1 MASINAITG
10 VGVAGM
16 SWTLRVAEATAAAAH
31 PAFAAPVARA
41 AAVIVPQRKR
51 RAATAIIESVDRGT
65 V

>member
-16 SWTLRVAEATAAAAH
+16 SWTLRVAGATAAAAH
-31 PAFAAPVARA
+31 PPFAAPAARA

-51 RAATAIIESVDRGT
+51 RTATAIVESVDRGT
-65 V
+65 I